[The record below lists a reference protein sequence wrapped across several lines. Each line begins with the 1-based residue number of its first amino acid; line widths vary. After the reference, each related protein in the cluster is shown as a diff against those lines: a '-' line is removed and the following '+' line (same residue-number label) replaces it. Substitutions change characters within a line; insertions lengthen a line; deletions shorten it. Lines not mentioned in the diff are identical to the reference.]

1 MFGKLYRCLLD
12 IFGYISNSRLSYFQ
26 LLVTSRLIAIRHAI
40 QMIFTI
46 VGSQSN
52 CNNFGLLNENKS
64 QPARGI
70 ISRFVKAIIE
80 SKVTTIKG
88 TLTCG
93 LR

>member
-1 MFGKLYRCLLD
+1 MLGKLYRCILD

-52 CNNFGLLNENKS
+52 CNNFNENKS

-70 ISRFVKAIIE
+70 ISRFVETIIE
-80 SKVTTIKG
+80 SKVMTIKG
-88 TLTCG
+88 TLTCSG